1 MGRIIALCSL
11 ALLACSV
18 WASAGTLVWAAEQ
31 ERGTPGEEKKFKS
44 RALEAGA
51 ELMQDME
58 PVEALNMY
66 LDGFHFYA
74 DDAGHQMEAHHFCS
88 QIGEEMHQCVIY
100 DGNETSSRLIG
111 VEYIISESLYGQLP
125 KEEKRLWHSHHYE
138 VKSGQLVAPGV
149 PEFAEHELMEKL
161 VTTYGKTWH
170 TWDSHKHKLPVGI
183 PALMMGFTEDG
194 QINEGMLKERDD
206 RLDVSTREKRE
217 GREDI
222 PMPEVDPDANSWQSG
237 KTHQLD
243 LKQKKF
249 NGFDG
254 KQTGSQ
260 KAG

>member
-1 MGRIIALCSL
+1 MRRIIVLCSL
-11 ALLACSV
+11 VLLACTAWTSV
-18 WASAGTLVWAAEQ
+18 GTWAWAAEQ
-31 ERGTPGEEKKFKS
+31 ERGTPGEEKRFKS

-51 ELMQDME
+51 ELLQDME

-100 DGNETSSRLIG
+100 DGNETASRLIG
-111 VEYIISESLYGQLP
+111 VEYIVSERLYGQLP

-161 VTTYGKTWH
+161 VSTYGKTWH

-194 QINEGMLKERDD
+194 QINEGMLKARDD
-206 RLDVSTREKRE
+206 RLDVSTQEKRE
-217 GREDI
+217 EREDI

-237 KTHQLD
+237 KTYQLG
-243 LKQKKF
+243 LKQKNF
-249 NGFDG
+249 HRFDG
-254 KQTGSQ
+254 KQADAQRSN
-260 KAG
+260 

>member
-1 MGRIIALCSL
+1 MRRIIVLCSL
-11 ALLACSV
+11 ALLACST
-18 WASAGTLVWAAEQ
+18 SAWAAEQ
-31 ERGTPGEEKKFKS
+31 ERETPGEEKRFKS

-51 ELMQDME
+51 ALMQNME
-58 PVEALNMY
+58 PVEALNSY

-88 QIGEEMHQCVIY
+88 QISEEMHQCVIY

-111 VEYIISESLYGQLP
+111 VEYILSRRLYGQLP

-194 QINEGMLKERDD
+194 QINERMLKERDE
-206 RLDVSTREKRE
+206 RLDVSTQDKRE

-222 PMPEVDPDANSWQSG
+222 PMPEVDPDANSWRSG
-237 KTHQLD
+237 KTYQLD
-243 LKQKKF
+243 MKQKKF
-249 NGFDG
+249 QGFGG
-254 KQTGSQ
+254 KQTGSP